1 MGKVARWFKG
11 VFGIKKS
18 TERSSVSGGDSVRG
32 GDHSGD
38 FNASKDPVWLTTYQ
52 TNTEKEQNKN
62 AIAVATATASAA
74 EVAVSSAK
82 AAAAMVKQTSEGR
95 AGDIITKKDRWA
107 AVKIQKVFRG
117 SLARK
122 ALRALKGIVKL
133 QALVRGYLV
142 RKRAAAM
149 LQSIQTLIR
158 VQTAM
163 RSKRINRCLNK
174 EDSNNM
180 FQPRQ
185 SLLEKFDEA
194 GERSPKIVEIDDT
207 YKRRTSSRSKSKQV
221 HNVGAMSEYEDD
233 FVYKENDLELSFS
246 DEKLKFASAQN
257 TPRFSRH
264 HTANN
269 CYYVMQ
275 SSGKSVCRNVLCDDG
290 GSLSTPGYM
299 EKTKSFKAKVRSHS
313 APRQRTERKRLSLD
327 EVMASKSSV
336 TGVNML
342 QQQPPRYSCS
352 YNPY

>member
-18 TERSSVSGGDSVRG
+18 TERSSVSGGDSVKG

-38 FNASKDPVWLTTYQ
+38 FNASKDPVWLTTYL
-52 TNTEKEQNKN
+52 TDTENKQNKN

-74 EVAVSSAK
+74 EAAVSSAK
-82 AAAAMVKQTSEGR
+82 AAAALVKQTSEVR
-95 AGDIITKKDRWA
+95 AGDIITTKEQRWA

-149 LQSIQTLIR
+149 LQSIQVLIR

-185 SLLEKFDEA
+185 SLFEKFDEA
-194 GERSPKIVEIDDT
+194 GERSPKIVEMDDKC
-207 YKRRTSSRSKSKQV
+207 KRRSSSRSKSRQV

-233 FVYKENDLELSFS
+233 FVYKENDLELSVS
-246 DEKLKFASAQN
+246 DEKWKFASAQN
-257 TPRFSRH
+257 TPRLLRH
-264 HTANN
+264 HAANN
-269 CYYVMQ
+269 RYYVMQ
-275 SSGKSVCRNVLCDDG
+275 SPAKNVLCDDG

-313 APRQRTERKRLSLD
+313 APRQRAERKRLSLD
-327 EVMASKSSV
+327 EVMASKRSV

-352 YNPY
+352 YYPY